1 MVMVKKKEQIRISAK
16 NLGQLALKN
25 CCRKCFYIKL
35 KLNNRMPFQ
44 IFPGIFSSID
54 SYSKSICWTYY
65 IKHNRLPPWFSD
77 FGECDKPVK
86 VPGWNK
92 FFVVDKE
99 TNIKLTGIPDEIV
112 KKKDGSY
119 AIIDYKTARFT
130 TYQDVLHPMYEV
142 QLNGYAM
149 IAEQI
154 GIRPIS
160 QLVLLYYEPV
170 TDIIEIGREKL
181 NELVN
186 EDHFMMGFR
195 AHSLEVELD
204 PEAVVMPLLK
214 EVRGMVDRGVVPQGN
229 GDCQDC
235 GKLGGVV
242 KLIGRMDEK

>member
-1 MVMVKKKEQIRISAK
+1 MVKKKEQIRISAK

-99 TNIKLTGIPDEIV
+99 TNIKLTGIPDEIL

-130 TYQDVLHPMYEV
+130 AHQDSLHPIYKV
-142 QLNGYAM
+142 QLNGYAT
-149 IAEQI
+149 IAENI
-154 GIRPIS
+154 GISPIT
-160 QLVLLYYEPV
+160 QLVLLYYEPM
-170 TDIIEIGREKL
+170 TDIMQISREKL
-181 NELVN
+181 DELVN
-186 EDHFMMGFR
+186 DDHFMMGFR
-195 AHSLEVELD
+195 AHSLEVELA
-204 PEAVVMPLLK
+204 PERIVRPLLE
-214 EVRGMVDRGVVPQGN
+214 EVRGMVDLGVVPEGRE
-229 GDCQDC
+229 GCQDC
-235 GKLGGVV
+235 GKLGDVV
-242 KLIGRMDEK
+242 ELVGRMGEK